1 MIVINRELA
10 LRIFKELLN
19 INKANTRKYL
29 NKQLAEVEGVV
40 PKKIEKKMFKNE
52 KKKKTQLTIR
62 IHFTAISRAKITDF
76 CKKYDALGT
85 LIGCW

>member
-52 KKKKTQLTIR
+52 KKKKPNSQ
-62 IHFTAISRAKITDF
+62 
-76 CKKYDALGT
+76 
-85 LIGCW
+85 